1 LQVHV
6 LIEKF
11 AEDSEPVG
19 PYLAEANL
27 LMLDKNFINGEW
39 VAATDGATD
48 TVLDPSTGEA
58 IGEVSSSRAEDID
71 AAVRAAKRAF
81 ESWSGKTPRERSE
94 LLHRVADAVAA
105 NIEELS
111 RIECRNVGKPVSMI
125 DFEMDLTMDNWR
137 FFASAG
143 RFLEGK
149 AAGEYLDGYT
159 SMIRREPLG
168 VIASIAPWNYPLN
181 MATWKLG
188 PALAAGNTVVLK
200 PSELTPFTALKLAE
214 ITANI
219 LPPGVL
225 NVVCGQ
231 GDPAGVALVDHPE
244 VAMVSLTG
252 SVGVGKEVARAAAR
266 TLKRVHLELGGKAPV
281 LIFDDAEVAHVA
293 ESLKESSFFNSGQ
306 DCTAPCRLIT
316 GPRIYDDMVSALT
329 DAASTVVMGDPADA
343 ETAMGPLVSAEQL
356 DRVSGFVD
364 RARQEGAEVTT
375 GGQACDGRGFFY
387 EPSVVIGVL
396 QSSEIVQREVFGP
409 VVTVQSAP
417 DEKTAIE
424 WANDVDY
431 GLAASVWTSDVGRAM
446 RCSKALRFGAVWVN
460 DHIPVI
466 SEMPHGGFKQ
476 SGYGKDMS
484 MYAVE
489 HYTEIKH
496 VMIKH

>member
-1 LQVHV
+1 
-6 LIEKF
+6 
-11 AEDSEPVG
+11 
-19 PYLAEANL
+19 
-27 LMLDKNFINGEW
+27 MLDKNFINGEW
-39 VAATDGATD
+39 VSAIDRATD
-48 TVLDPSTGEA
+48 TILDPSTGDT
-58 IGEVSSSRAEDID
+58 IGMAPSSGAKDVD
-71 AAVRAAKRAF
+71 AAVRAASGAF
-81 ESWSGKTPRERSE
+81 ESWSRKTPRERSE
-94 LLHRVADAVAA
+94 VLHRVADAVAA

-111 RIECRNVGKPVSMI
+111 RLECRNVGKPVSI
-125 DFEMDLTMDNWR
+125 IEFEMDLTVDNWR

-159 SMIRREPLG
+159 SMIRREPIG

-214 ITANI
+214 ITADI

-231 GDPAGVALVDHPE
+231 GDPAGVALVDHPD

-252 SVGVGKEVARAAAR
+252 SVAAGKEVARAASR

-281 LIFDDAEVAHVA
+281 VIFDDADVAAVA
-293 ESLKESSFFNSGQ
+293 ENLKGSSFYNSGQ

-316 GPRIYDDMVSALT
+316 GPRIHDDMVSALT
-329 DAASTVVMGDPADA
+329 EAAASVITGDPTDAD
-343 ETAMGPLVSAEQL
+343 TAMGPLVSAQQL
-356 DRVSGFVD
+356 QRVSGFVD
-364 RARQEGAEVTT
+364 RARQEGAEVTV
-375 GGQACDGRGFFY
+375 GGQARDGRGFFY
-387 EPSVVIGVL
+387 EPSVVIGVS

-409 VVTVQSAP
+409 VVTLQSAP

-446 RCSKALRFGAVWVN
+446 RSCKALRFGAVWVN

-489 HYTEIKH
+489 HYTEVKH

>member
-1 LQVHV
+1 
-6 LIEKF
+6 
-11 AEDSEPVG
+11 
-19 PYLAEANL
+19 
-27 LMLDKNFINGEW
+27 MLDKNFINGEW
-39 VAATDGATD
+39 VAATAGATD
-48 TVLDPSTGEA
+48 TILDPSTGEA
-58 IGEVSSSRAEDID
+58 IGEVSSSSAEDIE

-149 AAGEYLDGYT
+149 AAGEYLNGYT

-168 VIASIAPWNYPLN
+168 VIGSIAPWNYPLN

-214 ITANI
+214 ITADI

-281 LIFDDAEVAHVA
+281 LIFDDVDVEGAASSTPGRTAPRHVA
-293 ESLKESSFFNSGQ
+293 SLQ
-306 DCTAPCRLIT
+306 AR
-316 GPRIYDDMVSALT
+316 
-329 DAASTVVMGDPADA
+329 AST
-343 ETAMGPLVSAEQL
+343 
-356 DRVSGFVD
+356 
-364 RARQEGAEVTT
+364 TT
-375 GGQACDGRGFFY
+375 WSR
-387 EPSVVIGVL
+387 P
-396 QSSEIVQREVFGP
+396 
-409 VVTVQSAP
+409 
-417 DEKTAIE
+417 
-424 WANDVDY
+424 
-431 GLAASVWTSDVGRAM
+431 
-446 RCSKALRFGAVWVN
+446 
-460 DHIPVI
+460 
-466 SEMPHGGFKQ
+466 
-476 SGYGKDMS
+476 
-484 MYAVE
+484 
-489 HYTEIKH
+489 
-496 VMIKH
+496 